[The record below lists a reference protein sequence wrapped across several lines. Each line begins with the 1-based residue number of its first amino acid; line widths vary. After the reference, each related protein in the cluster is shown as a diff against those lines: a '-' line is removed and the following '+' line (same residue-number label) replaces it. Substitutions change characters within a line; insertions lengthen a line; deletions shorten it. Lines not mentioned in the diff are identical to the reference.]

1 MWFSTK
7 ELRASIWLLRYC
19 NLAPSVKMPTPF
31 IQMPAKLK
39 AGGNMHKKSHLIAHI
54 AYIGLYGMLIISTI
68 IHYNSANLVELYAGW
83 IIMAF
88 GIIFLLWSSKSR
100 KKGHAGGIGLVESGM
115 YAFVR
120 HPEFLGHILI
130 IFALVIISQHWI
142 NFIVGAILIVLLCL
156 AMIEEEKRNIEK
168 FGDAYRDYMKR
179 VPRINLIAGII
190 KQIHKKREE
199 IMNDR

>member
-1 MWFSTK
+1 VCFLTE
-7 ELRASIWLLRYC
+7 ELQASIWLLRYC
-19 NLAPSVKMPTPF
+19 NLASSVKMPTPF

-39 AGGNMHKKSHLIAHI
+39 AGGNMHKRSHLVGHI

-68 IHYNSANLVELYAGW
+68 IHYNSADLAELYAGW

-88 GIIFLLWSSKSR
+88 GIIFLLCSSKSR
-100 KKGHAGGIGLVESGM
+100 EKEHAEGIGLVERGM

-168 FGDAYRDYMKR
+168 FGNAYRDYMKK

-190 KQIHKKREE
+190 KQINRRK
-199 IMNDR
+199 

>member
-1 MWFSTK
+1 MK
-7 ELRASIWLLRYC
+7 
-19 NLAPSVKMPTPF
+19 
-31 IQMPAKLK
+31 
-39 AGGNMHKKSHLIAHI
+39 NMHKKSHLVGHI
-54 AYIGLYGMLIISTI
+54 AYIGLYVMLIISTI
-68 IHYNSANLVELYAGW
+68 ILYNSANLAKLLYAGW

-88 GIIFLLWSSKSR
+88 GIIFLLCSSKSR
-100 KKGHAGGIGLVESGM
+100 KKGHAEGIGLVESGM

-168 FGDAYRDYMKR
+168 FGDAYRDYMKK

-190 KQIHKKREE
+190 KQINRRK
-199 IMNDR
+199 

>member
-1 MWFSTK
+1 VWFLTE
-7 ELRASIWLLRYC
+7 ELQASIRLLRYC
-19 NLAPSVKMPTPF
+19 NPASSVKMPSLF

-39 AGGNMHKKSHLIAHI
+39 AGGNMHKKSHLVGHI

-68 IHYNSANLVELYAGW
+68 IHYNSADLVELLYAGW

-88 GIIFLLWSSKSR
+88 GIVFLLWSSKSR
-100 KKGHAGGIGLVESGM
+100 KKGHEEGIGLVERGM

-130 IFALVIISQHWI
+130 ISALVIISQHWI
-142 NFIVGAILIVLLCL
+142 NFIVGVILIVLLCL
-156 AMIEEEKRNIEK
+156 AMIEEEKRNMEK
-168 FGDAYRDYMKR
+168 FGNAYMDYMKR

-190 KQIHKKREE
+190 RQIHKKRGNNE
-199 IMNDR
+199 

>member
-1 MWFSTK
+1 MCFLTE
-7 ELRASIWLLRYC
+7 ELQASIWLLRYC
-19 NLAPSVKMPTPF
+19 NLASSVKMPTPF

-39 AGGNMHKKSHLIAHI
+39 AGGNMHKRSHLVGHI

-68 IHYNSANLVELYAGW
+68 IHYNSADLAELYAGW

-88 GIIFLLWSSKSR
+88 GIIFLLCSSKSR
-100 KKGHAGGIGLVESGM
+100 EKEHAEGIGLVERGM

-168 FGDAYRDYMKR
+168 FGNAYRDYMKK

-190 KQIHKKREE
+190 KQINRRK
-199 IMNDR
+199 

>member
-1 MWFSTK
+1 VWFLTE

-19 NLAPSVKMPTPF
+19 NPASSVKMPTPF
-31 IQMPAKLK
+31 IQMSAKLK
-39 AGGNMHKKSHLIAHI
+39 AGGNMHKKSHLVGHI
-54 AYIGLYGMLIISTI
+54 AYIGLYGVMIISTI
-68 IHYNSANLVELYAGW
+68 IRYNSADLVELYAGW
-83 IIMAF
+83 IILAF

-100 KKGHAGGIGLVESGM
+100 KKGHAEGIGLVESGM

-130 IFALVIISQHWI
+130 ISALVIISQHWI
-142 NFIVGAILIVLLCL
+142 SVIVGAILIVLLCL

-168 FGDAYRDYMKR
+168 FGDAYMDYMKR

-190 KQIHKKREE
+190 KQIHKKRGNNE
-199 IMNDR
+199 

>member
-1 MWFSTK
+1 
-7 ELRASIWLLRYC
+7 
-19 NLAPSVKMPTPF
+19 
-31 IQMPAKLK
+31 
-39 AGGNMHKKSHLIAHI
+39 MHKKSISHLMGHI
-54 AYIGLYGMLIISTI
+54 AYIGLYGVMIISTI
-68 IHYNSANLVELYAGW
+68 FLYNSANLVELLYAGW

-100 KKGHAGGIGLVESGM
+100 KKGHEEGIGVVESGM

-142 NFIVGAILIVLLCL
+142 SLIVGTTLIILLCL
-156 AMIEEEKRNIEK
+156 AMIEEEKRNMEK
-168 FGDAYRDYMKR
+168 FGDAYRDYRKR

-190 KQIHKKREE
+190 KQIYSQRE
-199 IMNDR
+199 NKGG

>member
-1 MWFSTK
+1 
-7 ELRASIWLLRYC
+7 
-19 NLAPSVKMPTPF
+19 
-31 IQMPAKLK
+31 
-39 AGGNMHKKSHLIAHI
+39 MHKKSHLVGHI

-68 IHYNSANLVELYAGW
+68 IHYNSADLAGLYAGW

-88 GIIFLLWSSKSR
+88 GIVFLLWSSKSR
-100 KKGHAGGIGLVESGM
+100 KKGHAEGIGLVESGM

-130 IFALVIISQHWI
+130 ISALVIISQHWI

-156 AMIEEEKRNIEK
+156 AMIEEEKRNMEK
-168 FGDAYRDYMKR
+168 FGNAYRDYMKR

-190 KQIHKKREE
+190 RQINRRK
-199 IMNDR
+199 